1 MKKAL
6 LYLLFPAATL
16 LFNSCGGNSQ
26 RGFAIVIDPQSLQEA
41 KAEVEAYAQSI
52 EQCQGLKVYTLVD
65 EWGVPD
71 SLRARLHALYNNKVA
86 PIVGAVFIGDIPV
99 PMVRD
104 AQHMTSAFKMDQK
117 MDRRDSS
124 VPSDRFYD
132 DFDLQFQPLGQDT
145 AEWSHLFYYSLSAEG
160 AQRLEPDIFTGRI
173 RPTDAN
179 GTSRYEKLR
188 AYLKK
193 ATDFKRKPQEFQS
206 MLVFNGNGSLSESNV
221 AHIDEFRGLMEHL
234 PHFSQL
240 PESFSYMEY
249 TEEPYIEH
257 KLMNELMRPDLGV
270 AMLHHHGDFDTQYL
284 SNYPKPRT
292 LAEAIEYIRYQAR
305 EYRRT
310 YIRRGSTPQEAMK
323 RVLDMGVPA
332 DWVKDAGETERER
345 QDSILVEQTNIT
357 LDDFGP
363 DALHPN
369 VRVSI
374 FDACYNGAFQ
384 NDDCIANEYI
394 FQPGGALVGLG
405 GSVNVLQ
412 DKWPDRFLGLLAEGM
427 MVGYLAQ
434 HTTYLEWH
442 VIGDPT
448 FAFAPHKGS
457 ADINTMMGTWN
468 RDQWLS
474 ILNTEASVD
483 DQAMSIFKNA
493 ANPKLSDSQLMDVL
507 RESPYAMLRLE
518 AFAALKLRGGNAF
531 VEAMQIASQDNY
543 ELLQRFAVNEMQT
556 NGDPR
561 IVPSMARL
569 LVKNNASARVRFNA
583 TMSMQFLPEEEVKAA
598 VEKELEVVKSNTIDY
613 DTFREKLM
621 KEVEKNCGTWDED
634 IDELLNDSL
643 QGKKAL
649 RQANFM
655 RIYTPAYK
663 IPAVCQYVSTCQ
675 NDTLQ
680 HDLLEALG
688 WHGTAYTSEDIASL
702 CHALMADEAE
712 TPAVR
717 AEAQKT
723 LKRIRPLE

>member
-1 MKKAL
+1 
-6 LYLLFPAATL
+6 
-16 LFNSCGGNSQ
+16 
-26 RGFAIVIDPQSLQEA
+26 
-41 KAEVEAYAQSI
+41 
-52 EQCQGLKVYTLVD
+52 
-65 EWGVPD
+65 
-71 SLRARLHALYNNKVA
+71 
-86 PIVGAVFIGDIPV
+86 
-99 PMVRD
+99 
-104 AQHMTSAFKMDQK
+104 
-117 MDRRDSS
+117 
-124 VPSDRFYD
+124 
-132 DFDLQFQPLGQDT
+132 
-145 AEWSHLFYYSLSAEG
+145 
-160 AQRLEPDIFTGRI
+160 
-173 RPTDAN
+173 
-179 GTSRYEKLR
+179 
-188 AYLKK
+188 
-193 ATDFKRKPQEFQS
+193 
-206 MLVFNGNGSLSESNV
+206 
-221 AHIDEFRGLMEHL
+221 
-234 PHFSQL
+234 
-240 PESFSYMEY
+240 
-249 TEEPYIEH
+249 
-257 KLMNELMRPDLGV
+257 
-270 AMLHHHGDFDTQYL
+270 
-284 SNYPKPRT
+284 
-292 LAEAIEYIRYQAR
+292 
-305 EYRRT
+305 
-310 YIRRGSTPQEAMK
+310 
-323 RVLDMGVPA
+323 
-332 DWVKDAGETERER
+332 
-345 QDSILVEQTNIT
+345 VEQTNIT

-384 NDDCIANEYI
+384 NDDCIDNEYI

-518 AFAALKLRGGNAF
+518 AFAALKLRGGDAF